1 MRRLLPVCLLAL
13 AAVLTAADVAA
24 AGPLCRL
31 VGRRHA
37 ARTTTTTTTTT
48 TVRVRGVVGR
58 RAVYPVYPAVIV
70 TAPAAGGCATGG
82 CASGKCPAAKP
93 ADPFARP
100 VPVPKKK

>member
-1 MRRLLPVCLLAL
+1 MRRLLPACLLAL

-31 VGRRHA
+31 AGRRNA
-37 ARTTTTTTTTT
+37 AVTRTTT

-58 RAVYPVYPAVIV
+58 RAVYPAAIV
-70 TAPAAGGCATGG
+70 AAPAAGGCATGG